1 MNKFKKKKT
10 RSKVI
15 AASIAILSSA
25 AVVSTGFAAWVISGG
40 DSKVTEGTI
49 QADQVS
55 DASHLISAFAWDAKN
70 GAISFGAPTS
80 STGGSLLN
88 YEGSVREQ
96 LTATATFKVANLDT
110 GWKISSL
117 FDTKQLE
124 LDEIIGKEGKAKY
137 PSDGKLVC
145 ALPKYLTGDVDTST
159 AGVYLN
165 VESGTTEGT
174 KTDLGSFKLTVVFTW
189 GSDTNKE
196 NPFVFYNKLDANDAN
211 NRASASSMLAGVY
224 AINDAKFKLTIKTN

>member
-1 MNKFKKKKT
+1 MNKFKKKT

-49 QADQVS
+49 QADTVS
-55 DASHLISAFAWDAKN
+55 EASHLIKDFAWDANN
-70 GAISFGAPTS
+70 GTISFGAPDT

-88 YEGSVREQ
+88 YSGSIREK
-96 LTATATFKVANLDT
+96 LTATATFKVANLDKD
-110 GWKISSL
+110 WAISSL
-117 FDTKQLE
+117 FDTTQLAIT
-124 LDEIIGKEGKAKY
+124 EIIGKDGKAKY

-145 ALPKYLTGDVDTST
+145 ALPQYLTGDVNTSI
-159 AGVYLN
+159 AGVYLKP
-165 VESGTTEGT
+165 ESGTTEGT
-174 KTDLGSFKLTVVFTW
+174 QTDLGSFKLTVVFTW

-211 NRASASSMLAGVY
+211 NRASASSMLAGVW
-224 AINDAKFKLTIKTN
+224 AINGAKFKLTIKTN